1 MFLVNKNRMIFRG
14 GFRFPI
20 TGFLQQTYIFCF
32 IRGFFVLYVI
42 KRGKSRL
49 QKPRLFRV
57 GVSVQILRLFANLK
71 KWRIIR
77 NRADVYVNYAPE
89 VDMISRAMFI
99 SIFKNAAASII
110 SGKDDLTAI
119 DAKFG
124 DGDHGITME
133 KVAAAFRDAMDGE
146 GSLKNLL
153 HGAARAIMTINGGS
167 AVPLWN
173 TFFEGLAK
181 GLDGQETGEISE
193 TAFKRMF
200 AYALD
205 EMNGITKAKSG
216 DKTMMDALIP
226 GARAIINSPSD
237 DINEILKAGTDA
249 AKQGAQATIYFV
261 SKFGRAKNYKEATI
275 GTMDCGAMSMLL
287 FFSGLKYF
295 EESYMKMKKFINN
308 PQTLTQELL
317 EGLALAHGD
326 VVELVNGNMVVSK
339 TLKDAN
345 RVTIVTLGGT
355 GHEPALSGFVGDGML
370 DISVAGD
377 IFAAPNPQIVFEAI
391 KLADKGKG
399 VLLLVLNHAGDM
411 LTGNKVMQMAENEKL
426 NVRKVVTQEDISNAS
441 RSNADDRRGLA
452 GAIPLY
458 HITAAAAKEGRSLD
472 EVANLAQRYADSMAT
487 IAVAA
492 RCATHPATGM
502 EFGNLGDID
511 MEIGMGQHGE
521 GGGGRMP
528 LKTAKETIKIMA
540 NALVKDI
547 PLKSGDKVF
556 VMINGSGA
564 TTLMEMFILFKDCVH
579 HLESLGIKVVA
590 NMVGEILTV
599 QEQAGFQLNIAKWD
613 DEFIR
618 LWSTPAASFALRK

>member
-1 MFLVNKNRMIFRG
+1 
-14 GFRFPI
+14 
-20 TGFLQQTYIFCF
+20 
-32 IRGFFVLYVI
+32 
-42 KRGKSRL
+42 
-49 QKPRLFRV
+49 
-57 GVSVQILRLFANLK
+57 
-71 KWRIIR
+71 
-77 NRADVYVNYAPE
+77 
-89 VDMISRAMFI
+89 MFI
-99 SIFKNAAASII
+99 SIFKNAADSII
-110 SGKDDLTAI
+110 SGKDELTAI
-119 DAKFG
+119 DAKYG

-133 KVAAAFRDAMDGE
+133 KVALAFKDAMDGE
-146 GSLKNLL
+146 GSPKNLL
-153 HGAARAIMTINGGS
+153 NAAACAVMTINGGS

-181 GLDGQETGEISE
+181 GLDEQETGEISI

-200 AYALD
+200 ACALD

-226 GARAIINSPSD
+226 GSRAIINSPSD
-237 DINEILKAGTDA
+237 DINEILKAGADA

-261 SKFGRAKNYKEATI
+261 SKFGRAKNYREATI
-275 GTMDCGAMSMLL
+275 GTMDCGAMSMML

-295 EESYMKMKKFINN
+295 KECYMKMKKFINN

-317 EGLALAHGD
+317 EGLVLAHGD

-377 IFAAPNPQIVFEAI
+377 IFAAPNPQIVFDAI

-411 LTGNKVMQMAENEKL
+411 LTGNKVMQMAEKEKL
-426 NVRKVVTQEDISNAS
+426 NVRKVVTQEDISNAP

-452 GAIPLY
+452 GAIPMY

-492 RCATHPATGM
+492 RCATHPATGT
-502 EFGNLGDID
+502 EFGDLGDID
-511 MEIGMGQHGE
+511 MEVGMGQHGE

-579 HLESLGIKVVA
+579 YLENLGIQVVA

-618 LWSTPAASFALRK
+618 LWNTPAFSFALRK